1 MTASVPPW
9 RVYTGDGTASR
20 QATVPAHHDAPP
32 STPVSSP
39 EPDYRDPAGYV
50 ADPGLRDAVNVALL
64 LGQPLLLT
72 GAPGTGKTTLA
83 DSVAYELGLPRLT
96 FNTKTTSSAR
106 DLFYEYDVLRRF
118 HDSQFNGD
126 ASIDDYIEYRALGA
140 AILLAMK
147 PEVVDPH
154 LPTGWADR
162 YRDRLTGGK
171 GPLALPAD
179 QYLRHAPRRPM
190 RSVVLIDEIDKA
202 PRDMPNDVLNEIEGM
217 MFSVREK
224 PNAPDFVAERDCW
237 PVVILTSNSEKNLP
251 DAFLRR
257 CVYYHLPRLDR
268 KALLDIVQRRLRT
281 KPLSPADEQIVEAA
295 VDEFLQI
302 RDELPLTKPPATAEL
317 LAWITVLRRI
327 GLNPAQLSKSPE
339 PVEAKRDMLAFTYS
353 VLAKTP
359 EDLTRLLQRAAARAK
374 G

>member
-1 MTASVPPW
+1 MTASAQPW
-9 RVYTGDGTASR
+9 RVYTGDGTTTRHAVASTHDDSASSR
-20 QATVPAHHDAPP
+20 TVAA
-32 STPVSSP
+32 P
-39 EPDYRDPAGYV
+39 EPDDRDPAGYV

-118 HDSQFNGD
+118 HDSQFEGD
-126 ASIDDYIEYRALGA
+126 ANIDAYIEYRALGA

-147 PEVVDPH
+147 PEAVDPH
-154 LPTGWADR
+154 LPQGWADR
-162 YRDRLTGGK
+162 YMERLSGATGTT
-171 GPLALPAD
+171 
-179 QYLRHAPRRPM
+179 PRRPV

-202 PRDMPNDVLNEIEGM
+202 PRDVPNDVLNEIEGM

-224 PNAPDFVAERDCW
+224 PNAPDFVADRDHW
-237 PVVILTSNSEKNLP
+237 PIVILTSNSEKNLP

-268 KALLDIVQRRLRT
+268 SALLGIVRRRLRT
-281 KPLSPADEQIVEAA
+281 KQLSADDEQLVEAA
-295 VDEFLQI
+295 VDDFLQI

-317 LAWITVLRRI
+317 LAWITVLKRI

-359 EDLTRLLQRAAARAK
+359 EDLTRLRQRAAVRAK
-374 G
+374 S